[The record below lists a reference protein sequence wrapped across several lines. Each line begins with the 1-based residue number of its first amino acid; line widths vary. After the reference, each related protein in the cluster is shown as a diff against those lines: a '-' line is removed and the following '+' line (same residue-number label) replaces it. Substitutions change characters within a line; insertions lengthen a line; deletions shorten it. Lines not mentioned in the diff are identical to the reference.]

1 MGACLHIIGL
11 GPGSLDQMTIG
22 NFRLLKSARKIFVRT
37 SQHPCVQNLID
48 SGLVIETFDHIYNS
62 EGSFEEVYK
71 KIVER
76 IQEEM
81 TPGAEVV
88 YAVPG
93 HPSVAEKTVIMIFQ
107 KLSWQ
112 HKIVIH
118 SALSFLDGIFSAVPF
133 DPIEGLLVKN
143 YDELKNSGITG
154 REWLVVPQI
163 YNKMI
168 ASDVKLDL
176 MEIYPDDLDVTI
188 IQSLGTGDQ
197 KLQKVLLHELDH
209 QNFNHLTTVV
219 IPPCPRAVSLVKL
232 QELMRKLR
240 SPHGCPWDREQTHES
255 LIPFLIEESYEVIE
269 AIENKD
275 MNNLAEELGDLLL
288 QIIFHTQ
295 LAEEVNNFQFE
306 DVLEGI
312 ISKLIR
318 RHPHVF
324 SDGKATNSS
333 EVIETWKRI
342 KIEEKSSQKPQLED
356 FFSEVKGLPALLFA
370 DRIQRKA
377 AEVGFDWPDI
387 NGPLDKIHEE
397 LKELEI
403 ALENNEGIYEE
414 LGDLLFSIVNLARFL
429 ELDAEGVLRNTVRK
443 FQKRFMRMQDFAL
456 ALDSCIKE
464 LSLEEMD
471 NLWEK
476 AKGEEKKGKVMM
488 ECP

>member
-11 GPGSLDQMTIG
+11 GPGSLEQMTVG
-22 NFRLLKSARKIFVRT
+22 NFRLLKSARKVFVRT
-37 SQHPCVQNLID
+37 SQHPCVQDLVN
-48 SGLVIETFDHIYNS
+48 SGLVIETFDNFYNS
-62 EGSFEEVYK
+62 GNSFEEVYE
-71 KIVER
+71 KIVDR

-93 HPSVAEKTVIMIFQ
+93 HPSVAEKTVTMIYQ

-118 SALSFLDGIFSAVPF
+118 SALSFLDGIFAAVPF

-143 YDELKNSGITG
+143 YDVLKNSGITG
-154 REWLVVPQI
+154 REWLIIPQI
-163 YNKMI
+163 YNRMI

-176 MEIYPDDLDVTI
+176 MEFYPDDLEVII
-188 IQSLGTGDQ
+188 IQSLGTGEYKQ
-197 KLQKVLLHELDH
+197 QKVLLYELDH
-209 QNFNHLTTVV
+209 QKFNHLTTVV
-219 IPPCPRAVSLVKL
+219 IPPYRGVVSLVKL
-232 QELMRKLR
+232 QEIMRKLR
-240 SPHGCPWDREQTHES
+240 SPDGCPWDREQTHES

-288 QIIFHTQ
+288 QIIFHAQ
-295 LAEEVNNFQFE
+295 VAAEAKTFQME

-324 SDGKATNSS
+324 SEGKATSSS
-333 EVIETWKRI
+333 EVIETWKQI
-342 KIEEKSSQKPQLED
+342 KQEEKDSRKSQPENC
-356 FFSEVKGLPALLFA
+356 FYGAKGLPALLLA

-377 AEVGFDWPDI
+377 AELGFDWPDMK
-387 NGPLDKIHEE
+387 GPWAKIHEE
-397 LKELEI
+397 LRELEN
-403 ALENNEGIYEE
+403 ALEHNEGVREE

-429 ELDAEGVLRNTVRK
+429 EFDAEEVLRDTVRK
-443 FQKRFMRMQDFAL
+443 FQKRFLIMQEL
-456 ALDSCIKE
+456 ALDSGSNLKE
-464 LSLEEMD
+464 LSLEDMD
-471 NLWEK
+471 DLWEK
-476 AKGEEKKGKVMM
+476 AKSEEKKG
-488 ECP
+488 